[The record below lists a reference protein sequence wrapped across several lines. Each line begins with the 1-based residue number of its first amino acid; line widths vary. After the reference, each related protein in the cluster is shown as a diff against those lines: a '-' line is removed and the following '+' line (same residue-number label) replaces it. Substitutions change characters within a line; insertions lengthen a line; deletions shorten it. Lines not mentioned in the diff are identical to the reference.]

1 MSDVDLAEVED
12 AANIKLNP
20 AEDKELTALKEY
32 ICDNGFTPAGTAMH
46 VVMLCSQP
54 LVTPA
59 TPDWGFNDRALIPD
73 MVYQLLKTPGYLEGI
88 WPSLSIVMGTNKGNT
103 AWSASIATTIAFFD
117 IIRTLPVLEESKKP
131 KEEK

>member
-1 MSDVDLAEVED
+1 PFGAGWELFQEFEVTRVSHYGLPVTPVYCYWGMSGGGIYEQ
-12 AANIKLNP
+12 
-20 AEDKELTALKEY
+20 AL
-32 ICDNGFTPAGTAMH
+32 C
-46 VVMLCSQP
+46 
-54 LVTPA
+54 LVTPVS
-59 TPDWGFNDRALIPD
+59 PDWGFNDRALIPD

-117 IIRTLPVLEESKKP
+117 IIRTLPVLVESKKP